1 MNAHTTLKP
10 ARRSILRWLGVVSMT
25 LVVGTAAAQAT
36 VATADVEL
44 ALVHGTKASASA
56 SPSGWPELNKP
67 PFDAYNHY
75 VIHSTKKLTLQK
87 GAATKESLPGGESLE
102 ATLVETTPKVKIDL
116 VVKDS
121 KGALISKASYASPKG
136 KRFIPVST
144 PYKGGSLVVGL
155 KVL

>member
-1 MNAHTTLKP
+1 MNAHTTLQP
-10 ARRSILRWLGVVSMT
+10 ARRSILRWLGVLSMT
-25 LVVGTAAAQAT
+25 LVVGTAAAQGT
-36 VATADVEL
+36 GGADVEL

-75 VIHSTKKLTLQK
+75 ELLSTKKLSLQK
-87 GAATKESLPGGESLE
+87 GVATKESLPDGSSLE